1 MKKSLVVILC
11 GLLFL
16 SIIGCDIE
24 FEDTSSQN
32 SSNDS
37 KISSGIIYSSDK
49 QSTDVSSS
57 ETVESSS
64 SKESS
69 LSKVASSS
77 KVQTTIESS
86 SKEESSKQTEVKE
99 KSVYVT
105 PTGKRYHLD
114 PDCGGKNSSPSTL
127 SAAERRGLTPC
138 KKCAQ

>member
-1 MKKSLVVILC
+1 MKKILVVILC

-16 SIIGCDIE
+16 YIIGCDTE
-24 FEDTSSQN
+24 FEDTSSQI
-32 SSNDS
+32 SSNNS
-37 KISSGIIYSSDK
+37 HISSGIIYSSEK
-49 QSTDVSSS
+49 QSAVVSSS

-64 SKESS
+64 SK
-69 LSKVASSS
+69 VASSS
-77 KVQTTIESS
+77 KDQITIESS
-86 SKEESSKQTEVKE
+86 SKEESSKQSEVKE